1 MYLPETMQVRRR
13 RASRGLSLVLVLS
26 GLVGACTSSGPIAA
40 PPPTSVSTAP
50 GPDLTG
56 PLSWQK
62 LEHIEEWLTSP
73 ASQRS
78 PEFRVELELQLH
90 EGRVTFA
97 QRDAER
103 ANVPD
108 ESLRVRLEAAR
119 DGFRS
124 LLARGSLMP
133 GQTARAQIGLRAGD
147 SLLAT
152 LAKPSAVK
160 PALVIVERSRWGAA
174 PPAPTRLTP
183 LKGAW
188 SRITIH
194 HSAEESSDGKGGSL
208 EDSAHTLRL
217 IQKFHLED
225 PGHRWGDIGYHFLVD
240 SGGRIFQGRDL
251 RWQGAHAGGKD
262 GTYNA
267 QNIGV
272 CLLGD
277 FRVRPPTP
285 AALKSLEL
293 LLADLRDKHKIP
305 TSRVYAHTEFTGSV
319 CPGPFLI
326 DWVKKHR

>member
-1 MYLPETMQVRRR
+1 M
-13 RASRGLSLVLVLS
+13 LVLS
-26 GLVGACTSSGPIAA
+26 GLFVACSSPSAIPA
-40 PPPTSVSTAP
+40 PAPSVAVEDP

-62 LEHIEEWLTSP
+62 LEHIEEWLQTP
-73 ASQRS
+73 ESQRS
-78 PEFRVELELQLH
+78 PDFRVELELQLH

-108 ESLRVRLEAAR
+108 DSLRVRLEAAR

-124 LLARGSLMP
+124 LLARNALMP
-133 GQTARAQIGLRAGD
+133 GQSARAQIGLRAAD
-147 SLLAT
+147 SLLAS
-152 LAKPSAVK
+152 LVKPASAVK
-160 PALVIVERSRWGAA
+160 PALVIIDRSRWGAA

-217 IQKFHLED
+217 IQKFHMED
-225 PGHRWGDIGYHFLVD
+225 PGHRWGDIGYHFLID
-240 SGGRIFQGRDL
+240 SGGRIFEGREL

-262 GTYNA
+262 GMYNA
-267 QNIGV
+267 QNVGV

-285 AALKSLEL
+285 AAMKSLEL
-293 LLADLRDKHKIP
+293 LIADLREKHKIAA
-305 TSRVYAHTEFTGSV
+305 SRVYAHTEFTGSV